1 MLASGMIY
9 VILLLLAAVVIV
21 ALLCRQRTAAP
32 GQAEATPQCME
43 KHSEKEIKRLE
54 NLRKISL
61 NVPLAEK
68 TRPADF
74 SEIIGQRDGL
84 LTLEAALCG
93 PNPQHVIIYGP
104 PGVGKT
110 AAARLALDKAKKS
123 KGTPF
128 REDAKMVEIDGATS
142 RFDERGIADPLM
154 GSVHDP
160 IYQGAGSYGQAGI
173 PQPKEGAVS
182 KAHGGI
188 LFIDEIGELHPIQ
201 LNKLLKVLEDRKV
214 ILESSYYQAENDKFP
229 KHIHDIFQNGLPAD
243 FRLIAATTRSPEEL
257 PPALRS
263 RCVEIFFRSLSP
275 KELER
280 IAQNSAE
287 RSGFALNEKEA
298 EVVAAYAANGRE
310 IVNMVQLAAGLA
322 QQEARNN
329 IMRQDL
335 DRVINQGHYS
345 PHLERKMPK
354 DARVGRVVG
363 LGVGQGGE
371 GSILPVEALVMAGK
385 GDHLIS
391 GIVDEE
397 ELGGHGHKLIRRS
410 MAQNSWENV
419 ITVLKQK
426 VQADWEHLDFHISFP
441 GGAPV
446 DGPSAGVTMATVLY
460 SALENKK
467 VDNNTAMTGEISIH
481 GDVLPVGGVTAKIEA
496 AKRAGAKRVII
507 PIDNNQEQYAEM
519 GVEVIPVAN
528 FDQVLDL
535 VI

>member
-1 MLASGMIY
+1 MFYGNMFYII
-9 VILLLLAAVVIV
+9 ILLLLVVIIV
-21 ALLCRQRTAAP
+21 ALALRRRTEAP
-32 GQAEATPQCME
+32 RNEATPQCME
-43 KHSEKEIKRLE
+43 KHSDKEIKRLE
-54 NLRKISL
+54 RLRSISL

-68 TRPADF
+68 TRPGDF
-74 SEIIGQRDGL
+74 SEIIGQADGL

-110 AAARLALDKAKKS
+110 AAARLALERAKKS

-214 ILESSYYQAENDKFP
+214 ILESSYYQEENDKFP

-243 FRLIAATTRSPEEL
+243 FRLIAATTRSPQEL

-263 RCVEIFFRSLSP
+263 RCVEIFFRSLTSR
-275 KELER
+275 ELEQ
-280 IAQNSAE
+280 IAKNSAQ
-287 RSGFALNEKEA
+287 RSGFDLRDKEA
-298 EVVAAYAANGRE
+298 EIVASYAANGRE
-310 IVNMVQLAAGLA
+310 IVNMIQLAAGLA
-322 QQEARNN
+322 QQDSREEIR
-329 IMRQDL
+329 RCDL
-335 DRVINQGHYS
+335 DKVINQGHYS
-345 PHLERKMPK
+345 PNVERKMPLQP
-354 DARVGRVVG
+354 RVGRAVG

-371 GSILPVEALVMAGK
+371 GSILPVEALVTKGK
-385 GDHLIS
+385 GEHLIS

-397 ELGGHGHKLIRRS
+397 ELGGNGHKLIRRS

-419 ITVLKQK
+419 MTVLKQK
-426 VQADWEHLDFHISFP
+426 VAADWEQLDFHINFP
-441 GGAPV
+441 GGGPV

-460 SALENKK
+460 SALEKKK
-467 VDNNTAMTGEISIH
+467 VDNLTAMTGEISIY

-496 AKRAGAKRVII
+496 AKRAGAKRVLI
-507 PIDNNQEQYAEM
+507 PQENYQEQYDDM
-519 GVEVIPVAN
+519 GVEVVAVDS
-528 FDQVLDL
+528 FDQVLNL